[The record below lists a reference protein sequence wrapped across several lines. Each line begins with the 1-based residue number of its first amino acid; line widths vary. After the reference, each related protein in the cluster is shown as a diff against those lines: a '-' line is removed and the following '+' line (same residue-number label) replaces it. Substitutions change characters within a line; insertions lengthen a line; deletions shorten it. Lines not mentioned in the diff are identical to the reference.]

1 MHPPP
6 FSPSLTVIVHF
17 ALYIITAGHAVNMSD
32 PSGWNCNSYGVGPNN
47 KLVAKTYCPGAPF
60 TELRRCNSLRA
71 DQCEADS
78 SCVWAVNTTS
88 LSESMYQANMNASFG
103 YLNK

>member
-1 MHPPP
+1 M
-6 FSPSLTVIVHF
+6 
-17 ALYIITAGHAVNMSD
+17 YIIAAGNAVNTSN
-32 PSGWNCNSYGVGPNN
+32 PSGWNCNSYAVGPNS
-47 KLVAKTYCPGAPF
+47 KYVKALCPGAPF
-60 TELRRCNSLRA
+60 TELRRCNSLQA

-88 LSESMYQANMNASFG
+88 LSESMYQANLNASFG